1 MHPSIAQLLQLQER
15 DQRLRSLTKD
25 LKDVPKLQ
33 ERARAQLAGDQGAV
47 EAALQKT
54 REIEVRIKS
63 VELDIQTRQN
73 TIKRLQDQQ
82 FETRKNEEFQALGHE
97 VQRYQNEVRAFEDKE
112 LEHMEEL
119 ETAKQ
124 ALAAAQAK
132 LAGSQKL
139 VNEELAQLE
148 ERGINLKKR
157 VEETQAERATLAAPV
172 EPQALD
178 LYNRLMKNK
187 GDAAVVALE
196 NGICGGCHMK
206 LVQSTVLEVRHGE
219 KLTQCE
225 SCGRILYIAE

>member
-1 MHPSIAQLLQLQER
+1 MLQSIAQLLQLQER
-15 DQRLRSLTKD
+15 DQRLRALAKD

-33 ERARAQLAGDQGAV
+33 ERARMQLADDQAAV
-47 EAALQKT
+47 EAALHKT

-63 VELDIQTRQN
+63 VELDIQTRQG

-97 VQRYQNEVRAFEDKE
+97 VQRYQNEVRAYEDKE

-148 ERGINLKKR
+148 ERGANLKKR
-157 VEETQAERATLAAPV
+157 LDETQAERAALAAPI
-172 EPQALD
+172 EPEALD
-178 LYNRLMKNK
+178 LYNRLLKNK
-187 GDAAVVALE
+187 GDAAVVPLA

-206 LVQSTVLEVRHGE
+206 LVQSTVLDVRHGE

-225 SCGRILYIAE
+225 SCARILYLEE